1 MSTFKTSALFRGV
14 RLWLGVGLVVL
25 AGMTAVAFAQF
36 GGAGI
41 SPPRPRLE
49 YLQQEVQADAIV
61 QTLNDLD
68 AQGWDL
74 FQIVPAWSFKNENGE
89 ATLVAKT
96 YQVFGRRPLKPEK

>member
-1 MSTFKTSALFRGV
+1 MSMSRTPAVFR
-14 RLWLGVGLVVL
+14 RTWLWLSLAVVVGT
-25 AGMTAVAFAQF
+25 AAVAFAQF
-36 GGAGI
+36 GGGG
-41 SPPRPRLE
+41 SPPPRPRTE

-68 AQGWDL
+68 GQGWDL
-74 FQIVPAWSFKNENGE
+74 FQIVPAWSLKNENGE